1 MKRPV
6 IYIIA
11 AALILVL
18 ILLSAVLPMVG
29 GQRLIG
35 GAGFRQGGNFP
46 QSSFRSRNSQNGTPP
61 TQSNNPQN
69 GITPN
74 GQGNGTT
81 NNGTN
86 SQFQPGNGFSGRG
99 NGLLQVTRIL
109 QYVLYAGELILGLLA
124 IVGLWLSK
132 KWGVILA
139 IITSAVVLIATIPGM
154 FRMFSSIVLIE
165 NLLKVILAIGIIVL
179 VVLPRPK
186 PVEAPNQ

>member
-1 MKRPV
+1 MVQTRNFNPEMV
-6 IYIIA
+6 
-11 AALILVL
+11 
-18 ILLSAVLPMVG
+18 SAVE
-29 GQRLIG
+29 
-35 GAGFRQGGNFP
+35 
-46 QSSFRSRNSQNGTPP
+46 
-61 TQSNNPQN
+61 
-69 GITPN
+69 
-74 GQGNGTT
+74 
-81 NNGTN
+81 
-86 SQFQPGNGFSGRG
+86 G

-132 KWGVILA
+132 KMGRHSGNHYFSSGA
-139 IITSAVVLIATIPGM
+139 HCHDPGM